1 MSNKDTSKQLTPR
14 QIQQRRK
21 MFVYPLL
28 FMVFGVCMYIIFA
41 PASQETLD
49 DEKVNGYN
57 VEIPSPRSD
66 EIIEDNKISAYE
78 VEMQKRKQEEN
89 H

>member
-14 QIQQRRK
+14 QIQERK
-21 MFVYPLL
+21 KMLVYPLL
-28 FMVFGVCMYIIFA
+28 FVVFGVCMYIIFA

-66 EIIEDNKISAYE
+66 EIIEDKIYAYE